1 MFDWGTVP
9 VLESTPGIASGAW
22 VFKGTR
28 VPVRALI
35 ATLRRSTV
43 EEFYQNF
50 PTVSQGQ
57 AETVLLYLSESLIED
72 IALSEDIAETP
83 TS

>member
-1 MFDWGTVP
+1 M
-9 VLESTPGIASGAW
+9 
-22 VFKGTR
+22 FKGTR

-35 ATLRRSTV
+35 ATLQRSTI
-43 EEFYQNF
+43 EEFYQDF

-72 IALSEDIAETP
+72 IALFEDFEDIAETP